1 MMNSKAS
8 QRNKLQRNASAESRS
23 KRTRS
28 HTELEKLRKGIA
40 CSILI
45 IIDLTTLPSKTKARM
60 RFRTQFPQ
68 RPQTRK
74 TCPKR
79 NNTKSKLLWTKLV
92 FMTIKKTLKTINEQE
107 SKFLII
113 KKTTAKQRKCRP
125 LSHAQKSLSRRTRR
139 RSDGQR
145 PLQAR
150 DVREDLS
157 PRGSKLSPKEA
168 GQLLRKALR

>member
-8 QRNKLQRNASAESRS
+8 QRSKLQRNASVESRS
-23 KRTRS
+23 KSTKS
-28 HTELEKLRKGIA
+28 HTKLEKLPKGIA

-45 IIDLTTLPSKTKARM
+45 ITDLMTLPSKMKARM
-60 RFRTQFPQ
+60 RFRTQSPQ
-68 RPQTRK
+68 RPQTKK

-79 NNTKSKLLWTKLV
+79 SNTKNKLSWTKLV
-92 FMTIKKTLKTINEQE
+92 SMTTNKTLKIINEQE

-113 KKTTAKQRKCRP
+113 KKTPAKQRKRRP
-125 LSHAQKSLSRRTRR
+125 LPHAQKGLSRRTRR

-145 PLQAR
+145 PLQAG
-150 DVREDLS
+150 DVRENLS

-168 GQLLRKALR
+168 GLLL